1 MQTQCPHCETKFRV
15 TETQIQVADGFVRC
29 GVCKEVFN
37 AIEVAGQHRHQ
48 QSLLNAASDSATFST
63 GEETEAS
70 DASII
75 KHAIAESEV
84 SESLSFD
91 KTPASEQSEKDTF
104 AFFHKDSN
112 DSALHVVPDKF
123 RNTQRKESTGLIST
137 SLWIIGTLLLTAT
150 LLIEYTWFNRNQ
162 LSQFPE
168 LQTVINKLCQQ
179 IECKDLSMRDPSK
192 IELITRNIYSHPNEK
207 EALMVNVTMKN
218 NAHFAQP
225 YPVLQIDF
233 SDVRGGVVSG
243 RRFFPAEYMPMQ
255 NNTEALHLLQPDT
268 ETTVTLEIIDPGKQ
282 AMTYEF
288 NFL

>member
-15 TETQIQVADGFVRC
+15 TETQIQTADGFVRC

-37 AIEVAGQHRHQ
+37 AIELADQHRHQ
-48 QSLLNAASDSATFST
+48 QSLLKAASDSTTFST

-70 DASII
+70 DVSII
-75 KHAIAESEV
+75 QHAIAESEA

-91 KTPASEQSEKDTF
+91 KASASEQSEKDTF
-104 AFFHKDSN
+104 AFFHEDSN

-123 RNTQRKESTGLIST
+123 RNTSRKESTGLIST

-162 LSQFPE
+162 LSQIPE

-179 IECKDLSMRDPSK
+179 IECKDLSMRNPSK

-207 EALMVNVTMKN
+207 DALMVNVTMKN

-233 SDVRGGVVSG
+233 SDVRGGVVSA